1 MDIDPW
7 LPRAA
12 ARRPDG
18 VALQTPDGPV
28 AYRDLLAAATRAAG
42 ALRALG
48 VNPGH
53 RVAIALEPGRDFVE
67 ALHGSL
73 LLGAIAVPVDSRLG
87 DAERAAQQRR
97 CVAIVNVPLTGGT
110 ALFERSEWLQD
121 DVALVVH
128 TSGTTRSPRPVEL
141 TFGNLFAHARAV
153 ARAVQL
159 TPEDRWLC
167 PLPLS
172 HVGGLMAVLRCC
184 AQAATCVFE
193 PAPFD
198 SERVARSLREDATL
212 ASLVPTMLDRVLE
225 AGGTPGPQLRRILLG
240 GGSVTR
246 ELLERARDAG
256 FPVSQT
262 YGLTQACSTVTLA
275 EPGDVETAG
284 RPLAGFGLSI
294 SRAGEIYVT
303 GPAVS
308 GEDVVA
314 TGDLGRLLQDG
325 RLVVTGRTVDT
336 IVTGGENVSPAE
348 VEAALLEHPDVA
360 EAAVF
365 GRRHPQWGEA
375 VSAKVVAR
383 AGTEPTAEGLKAHLD
398 ERLAGYKV
406 PKTFDVVTTLPRTA
420 SGKLL
425 RRDLH

>member
-1 MDIDPW
+1 VDIDPW

-18 VALQTPDGPV
+18 VALRTPDGPV
-28 AYRDLLAAATRAAG
+28 AYRELLQAATRAAG

-48 VNPGH
+48 VKPGD
-53 RVAIALEPGRDFVE
+53 RVALALEPGREFVE

-73 LLGAIAVPVDSRLG
+73 LLGGVAVPVDSRLG
-87 DAERAAQQRR
+87 DSERAPQTRR
-97 CVAIVNVPLTGGT
+97 CVAIVNVPLRAGT
-110 ALFERSEWLQD
+110 ALFERSEWLED
-121 DVALVVH
+121 DIALVVH
-128 TSGTTRSPRPVEL
+128 TSGTTRRPRPVAL

-153 ARAVQL
+153 ARAVEL

-172 HVGGLMAVLRCC
+172 HIGGLMALLRCC
-184 AQAATCVFE
+184 AQTATCVLE

-198 SERVARSLREDATL
+198 TERVTRSLREDATL

-225 AGGTPGPQLRRILLG
+225 AGGRPGPQLRRILLG

-275 EPGDVETAG
+275 EPGDLETAG
-284 RPLAGFGLSI
+284 RPLPGFGVSI
-294 SRAGEIYVT
+294 ARTGEIYVT
-303 GPAVS
+303 GPAVA
-308 GEDVVA
+308 GEEVVA
-314 TGDLGRLLQDG
+314 TGDLGRLEEDG
-325 RLVVTGRTVDT
+325 RLVVTGRRVDT

-365 GRRHPQWGEA
+365 GRLHPKWGEA

-383 AGTEPTAEGLKAHLD
+383 AGTEPTAEELKAHCAQ
-398 ERLAGYKV
+398 RLAGYKV
-406 PKTFDVVTTLPRTA
+406 PKTFDLVDKLPRTA

-425 RRDLH
+425 RRELR

>member
-28 AYRDLLAAATRAAG
+28 TYRDLLQAATRAAG

-48 VNPGH
+48 VKPGD
-53 RVAIALEPGRDFVE
+53 RVALALAPGREFVE
-67 ALHGSL
+67 AVHGSL

-87 DAERAAQQRR
+87 DSERAAQTRR
-97 CVAIVNVPLTGGT
+97 CVAIVNVPLTAGT
-110 ALFERSEWLQD
+110 ALFERSEWLED
-121 DVALVVH
+121 DIALVVH
-128 TSGTTRSPRPVEL
+128 TSGTTRRPRPVAL
-141 TFGNLFAHARAV
+141 SFGNLFAHARAV
-153 ARAVQL
+153 ARAVVL
-159 TPEDRWLC
+159 TPEDRWLN

-172 HVGGLMAVLRCC
+172 HIGGLMAVLRCC
-184 AQAATCVFE
+184 AQSATCVLE

-198 SERVARSLREDATL
+198 TERVTRSLREDATL

-240 GGSVTR
+240 GGDVTR
-246 ELLERARDAG
+246 DLLVRARAAG

-275 EPGDVETAG
+275 EPGDLDTAG
-284 RPLAGFGLSI
+284 QPLPGFGVSI

-314 TGDLGRLLQDG
+314 TGDLGRLQKDG
-325 RLVVTGRTVDT
+325 RLVVTGRKVDT

-348 VEAALLEHPDVA
+348 VEAVLIEHPDVA
-360 EAAVF
+360 EVAVF
-365 GRRHPQWGEA
+365 GRLHPEWGEA
-375 VSAKVVAR
+375 VSAKLVAR
-383 AGTEPTAEGLKAHLD
+383 AGTEPTDEELRAHVAQ
-398 ERLAGYKV
+398 RLAGYKV
-406 PKTFDVVTTLPRTA
+406 PKTFDLVDELPRTA

-425 RRDLH
+425 RRELR

>member
-1 MDIDPW
+1 VDIDPW

-18 VALQTPDGPV
+18 VALQTPGGPV
-28 AYRDLLAAATRAAG
+28 SYRDLLQAATRTAG

-48 VNPGH
+48 VKAGD
-53 RVAIALEPGRDFVE
+53 RVALALEPGREFVE
-67 ALHGSL
+67 AVHGSL
-73 LLGAIAVPVDSRLG
+73 LLGAIAVPVDSRLR

-97 CVAIVNVPLTGGT
+97 CVAIVNVPLTKGT
-110 ALFERSEWLQD
+110 ALFERSEWLED

-128 TSGTTRSPRPVEL
+128 TSGTTRRPQPVEL
-141 TFGNLFAHARAV
+141 TFGNLFAHARGV
-153 ARAVQL
+153 ARAVEL
-159 TPEDRWLC
+159 TPEDRWLN

-172 HVGGLMAVLRCC
+172 HIGGLMAVLRCC
-184 AQAATCVFE
+184 AQSATCILE

-198 SERVARSLREDATL
+198 TERVARSLGEDATL

-225 AGGTPGPQLRRILLG
+225 AGGTPGRQLRRILLG

-246 ELLERARDAG
+246 ELLERARAAG

-284 RPLAGFGLSI
+284 RPLPGFGLSI

-303 GPAVS
+303 GPAVA

-314 TGDLGRLLQDG
+314 TGDLGRLEEDG
-325 RLVVTGRTVDT
+325 RLVVTGRKVDT

-383 AGTEPTAEGLKAHLD
+383 PGSEPTAEALKAHLD
-398 ERLAGYKV
+398 GRLAGYKV
-406 PKTFDVVTTLPRTA
+406 PKTYDLVETLPRTA

-425 RRDLH
+425 RRELH